1 LINIRQ
7 KFVTDSAPTFALV
20 ARTTGNATL
29 AHQLAQNHLNPG
41 FAMPILLTRSIFLAD
56 PTTAAAHKTLDPN
69 AEDSS
74 EFLQMAGVSL
84 AGAVELMRPIIEKEG
99 NSECIKAALLCKPV
113 DHAYLASL
121 TRGPVDDPLSALL
134 PTSF

>member
-1 LINIRQ
+1 MINIRE
-7 KFVTDSAPTFALV
+7 KFIRDSEPTFALV
-20 ARTTGNATL
+20 ARTTGNATF

-41 FAMPILLTRSIFLAD
+41 SSMPILLTRSIFLAD
-56 PTTAAAHKTLDPN
+56 PTTAAVHKTLDPN
-69 AEDSS
+69 AEESS

-84 AGAVELMRPIIEKEG
+84 AGAVELMRPIIEEEG

-113 DHAYLASL
+113 DHPYLASL
-121 TRGPVDDPLSALL
+121 TGGPVDDPLSALV